1 MKKRNI
7 AGTIGSAFLSV
18 SSCRYYT
25 LTRDRSLLNATSD
38 EKWKWKDRRTMRE
51 ERIRDHMR
59 TTIERDYPTLD
70 AYTRENNLEEHVSYG
85 KIRMTRT
92 ERWCVF
98 FSCVW
103 LEKENEMSGGICVLR
118 AEMNLNRKSLRGPA
132 ANHSNIIRTRQRDCA
147 SPRHRFCISLTTV
160 NIHNNLIYILL
171 IYI

>member
-1 MKKRNI
+1 MERERSTDNERRKNSRRH
-7 AGTIGSAFLSV
+7 AYDDRTRLS
-18 SSCRYYT
+18 
-25 LTRDRSLLNATSD
+25 
-38 EKWKWKDRRTMRE
+38 
-51 ERIRDHMR
+51 
-59 TTIERDYPTLD
+59 TLD

-92 ERWCVF
+92 EWWCV
-98 FSCVW
+98 SSRERACICVCVW

-118 AEMNLNRKSLRGPA
+118 AEMNLKRKSLRGPA

>member
-1 MKKRNI
+1 MP
-7 AGTIGSAFLSV
+7 GLSALH
-18 SSCRYYT
+18 SCQYLAVVTYV
-25 LTRDRSLLNATSD
+25 TRDRSLLNATSD
-38 EKWKWKDRRTMRE
+38 DEKWKGKDRRTMRE
-51 ERIRDHMR
+51 ERIRDDMR

-92 ERWCVF
+92 ERWCVFF